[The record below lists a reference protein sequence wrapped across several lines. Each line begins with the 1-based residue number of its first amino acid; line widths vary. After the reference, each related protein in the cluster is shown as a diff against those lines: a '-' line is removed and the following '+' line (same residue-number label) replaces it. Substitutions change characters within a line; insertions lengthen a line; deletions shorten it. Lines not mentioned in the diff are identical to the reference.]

1 MNTLLW
7 IVTGLLALAF
17 LGAGSMKLS
26 KSRAELAPKMAWVEG
41 FSDGQVKGI
50 GALEVLG
57 ALGLILPAL
66 THIAPVLVPV
76 AAIGLALTMVGAVA
90 THARRGEPFAASVPA
105 LVLGVLSLVVAWGRF
120 GSYPL

>member
-90 THARRGEPFAASVPA
+90 THVRRGEPFAASVPA
-105 LVLGVLSLVVAWGRF
+105 LVLGVLSVVVAWGRF